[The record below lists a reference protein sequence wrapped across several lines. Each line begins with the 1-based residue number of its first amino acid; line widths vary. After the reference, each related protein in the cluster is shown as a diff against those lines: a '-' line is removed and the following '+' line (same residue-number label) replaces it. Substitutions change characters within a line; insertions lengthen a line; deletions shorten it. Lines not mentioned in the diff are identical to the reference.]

1 MVNEQLSSTIVGG
14 PERVKEKLESFIRT
28 TQADEIMVN
37 SESFEH
43 ADRMRSFEIIAE
55 LKQLSKKQCAAH
67 IAFRRSA

>member
-1 MVNEQLSSTIVGG
+1 M
-14 PERVKEKLESFIRT
+14 KEKLESFIRT

-55 LKQLSKKQCAAH
+55 LKNS
-67 IAFRRSA
+67 